1 MSAKRILTLV
11 LGAFV
16 VVALFAIARQS
27 SRPAQSEAPAS
38 ASAVPLAVPPPS
50 TSTEAQRAAS
60 LNASP
65 DAASPVTPPAV
76 TSGEPPSAASKNA
89 APTPAV
95 QASAAAPV
103 APPAHARK
111 IVATYFH
118 GNVRCATCRKVEAYA
133 REAVEGGFQSQV
145 ASGSVE
151 FRAVN
156 VEDAE
161 NRHFVQ
167 DFQLV
172 SRSVVV
178 TEEVDGAV
186 ARFVKLDNV
195 WGLVGDRP
203 AYLDYVQDAVRW
215 YMEAR

>member
-1 MSAKRILTLV
+1 M
-11 LGAFV
+11 
-16 VVALFAIARQS
+16 
-27 SRPAQSEAPAS
+27 
-38 ASAVPLAVPPPS
+38 
-50 TSTEAQRAAS
+50 
-60 LNASP
+60 
-65 DAASPVTPPAV
+65 TPPTV
-76 TSGEPPSAASKNA
+76 TAGEPPSAASKNA

-118 GNVRCATCRKVEAYA
+118 GSVRCATCRKVEAYA

-161 NRHFVQ
+161 NRHFIQ